1 MLRKIRNKVSLLAGC
16 AILVAA
22 DPAWAETVTTQI
34 GWLRNAQFAPLLVA
48 DAKGFF
54 AEEGIDHVIR
64 DGGPGKNPVPIVAAG
79 QADFGIAVNGRF
91 VIAARLAPDPI
102 HITALGTL
110 FQDSPYGYV
119 TITAPG
125 APDPTPK
132 DLQGKRVGIQ
142 ADGDFLLRAFAK
154 ENGLDIDS
162 MTISTVQGGAEPLLV
177 GAVDFM
183 SAYVIN
189 QTYQIE
195 VEAAKPDAPA
205 NLKGKTWKAIP
216 YSQYGTLSYPQVIF
230 ATDAMIEK
238 NPDLVRRYLR
248 AVTKGVRFVLDHPE
262 EAEELVTEYPGQVDT
277 PEKVA
282 WQLKAQQH
290 LFESADTDNH
300 GLLWMNPDVWAGMVR
315 FYKEAGEIPRE
326 IPVEEVM
333 TNAFLPGPEAR

>member
-1 MLRKIRNKVSLLAGC
+1 MTFTSRTRFAVLTCTTILAT
-16 AILVAA
+16 ANYAA
-22 DPAWAETVTTQI
+22 AETITTQI

-48 DAKGFF
+48 EAKGFF
-54 AEEGIDHVIR
+54 AEEGIQHVIR

-79 QADFGIAVNGRF
+79 QADFGIVVNGRF

-119 TITAPG
+119 TIADPSAPE
-125 APDPTPK
+125 PTPK
-132 DLQGKRVGIQ
+132 DLEGKRIGIQ
-142 ADGDFLLRAFAK
+142 ADGDFLLRAFAV
-154 ENGLDIDS
+154 ENGLDLDS

-183 SAYVIN
+183 SAYMIN
-189 QTYQIE
+189 QTYQVE

-216 YSQYGTLSYPQVIF
+216 YAKYGTLSYPQVVF

-262 EAEELVTEYPGQVDT
+262 EAEKLVAEYPGQVDT

-282 WQLKAQQH
+282 WQLRTQRH
-290 LFESADTDNH
+290 LFESADTHEN
-300 GLLWMNPDVWAGMVR
+300 GLLWMNPDVWAGMVT

-333 TNAFLPGPEAR
+333 TNAFLPGSGAR